1 MKIELTNIEDTCKP
15 VINEILDELEK
26 KRKEAASSGDEE
38 LANNCWRESESLK
51 VNIRYIE
58 AFDKIKAQKYRDAW
72 NDLERCE
79 IDADSIERNSDSSFF
94 IKSRCNFIKNQV
106 AKWQSLYPYC
116 VFTSPGFKVGH
127 YTCSICSHKIRP
139 RSRCS
144 HVKGKIYNGELCVH
158 VAHDMEILEISIVT
172 KPVQKFSVV
181 HNDET
186 LDFSLINH
194 LSDLLDNA
202 FEDWDA
208 HWSSKS
214 FPIKKF
220 SQVEP
225 SAECPCKSGNKF
237 EECCINEKEIS
248 IQHVDFQ
255 FYKDIPDEKTKVR
268 FPY

>member
-1 MKIELTNIEDTCKP
+1 MKIELTNIEDTRKP
-15 VINEILDELEK
+15 VVKKILGELER
-26 KRKEAASSGDEE
+26 KRKKAASSGDEE
-38 LANNCWRESESLK
+38 LANNCWRESEALK

-79 IDADSIERNSDSSFF
+79 IDTDSIERNSDSDFF
-94 IKSRCNFIKNQV
+94 IKSRCHFTKNQV

-116 VFTSPGFKVGH
+116 VFSSPGFKVGY
-127 YTCSICSHKIRP
+127 YTCSICNHKIRP

-144 HVKGKIYNGELCVH
+144 HAKGKIYNGELCVH
-158 VAHDMEILEISIVT
+158 VAHDMEMLEISIVT
-172 KPVQKFSVV
+172 KPVQKYSVV

-186 LDFSLINH
+186 LDFSLINY
-194 LSDLLDNA
+194 LSDFLDNA

-208 HWSSKS
+208 HWTRKS
-214 FPIKKF
+214 FPIEKF
-220 SQVEP
+220 IQVDP
-225 SAECPCKSGNKF
+225 SAECPCKSGKKF

-248 IQHVDFQ
+248 MPHVDFA
-255 FYKDIPDEKTKVR
+255 FYKDIPDEKAKVR